1 VTPRPESH
9 IRQALVLLAPGCED
23 IEAVTIL
30 DVLHR
35 GGVGVFGAAVGSR
48 EVVECA
54 HNTRIKPQYAFAR
67 KGEKWRWCYHYD
79 AIVLPGGMGG
89 TLALRDDP
97 DVLAELREA
106 NERGAIVAAVC
117 AAPMVL
123 DAAGLLA
130 DRRFCC
136 YPGIE
141 KKLSGAGTY
150 VPGVPVVRDGNLITG
165 TGPGTAALFAL
176 EVLCALGGPADAVAE
191 GMLLR

>member
-1 VTPRPESH
+1 MTPRTESH

-106 NERGAIVAAVC
+106 NERGAIVA
-117 AAPMVL
+117 
-123 DAAGLLA
+123 
-130 DRRFCC
+130 C

>member
-1 VTPRPESH
+1 MTPRPESH

-130 DRRFCC
+130 ERLMRR
-136 YPGIE
+136 PG
-141 KKLSGAGTY
+141 
-150 VPGVPVVRDGNLITG
+150 R
-165 TGPGTAALFAL
+165 
-176 EVLCALGGPADAVAE
+176 
-191 GMLLR
+191 